1 MLKFTNVLVKY
12 GNVTAVNIP
21 GPLEIKRG
29 DVVGIIGENGAGKST
44 LLNAIIG
51 EAPYSG
57 EIEREF
63 SLETLGIQF
72 QQNSYNPLMT
82 VREIIRMVFG
92 RKFDSDLLDGIRR
105 YELEPLL
112 GSRIGKL
119 SGGERQRL
127 TLFLVLA
134 VSKNPKSLYIF
145 DELTTGLDFQKR
157 QSMIELVRQRTAT
170 STVLITTHYFEELSN
185 WANKILILRRGRVV
199 YFGSIDKLADE
210 YPHDSVVKV
219 SSDLALEEFNVET
232 RAAVLAVVHPGGG
245 SIGLVVKTAN
255 DRRIVS
261 SYLEQYHLSYSV
273 ELCGLYS
280 YCMLAT
286 ARDSENS
293 SV

>member
-1 MLKFTNVLVKY
+1 
-12 GNVTAVNIP
+12 
-21 GPLEIKRG
+21 
-29 DVVGIIGENGAGKST
+29 VVGVIGENGAGKST

-51 EAPYSG
+51 ETPHSG

-92 RKFDSDLLDGIRR
+92 RKFDSDLLDSIRR
-105 YELEPLL
+105 YELESLL

-134 VSKNPKSLYIF
+134 VSKTPHSFYIF

-170 STVLITTHYFEELSN
+170 STVLMTTHYCEELSN
-185 WANKILILRRGRVV
+185 
-199 YFGSIDKLADE
+199 
-210 YPHDSVVKV
+210 
-219 SSDLALEEFNVET
+219 
-232 RAAVLAVVHPGGG
+232 
-245 SIGLVVKTAN
+245 
-255 DRRIVS
+255 
-261 SYLEQYHLSYSV
+261 
-273 ELCGLYS
+273 
-280 YCMLAT
+280 
-286 ARDSENS
+286 
-293 SV
+293 